1 MAIDRSKQREADIL
15 AAEKLAAAELKTYDG
30 ITNRIISTARLTR
43 VAFEKM
49 APEQRIYLIHKYLGV
64 DASKIYEREIPNQVV
79 VLNAAVS
86 QGAFSREFTNINEA
100 TSVHANMSNDL
111 NNTLYG
117 LYNSSTKYF
126 ILLETYRALMNSIG
140 SINKADSVLSSITI
154 PETSVSVAVPS
165 LGSFRATI
173 TPAEI
178 RSILSNRASS
188 IIGTITAT
196 ETILTEALV
205 LALLDLGKVTESVG
219 IINNFTTPPAFT
231 SIGENLTK
239 VDTFILE
246 EGWSFA
252 EKTLS
257 ANLTGS
263 STAVLPLTGNL
274 VSSSSQRVSF
284 EVTDYIS
291 GSLTLFLQGKVIFNE
306 SLYKGRVSV
315 DIVPGTSDYSDLVF
329 LSTDLKATINDI
341 EIRKIT

>member
-1 MAIDRSKQREADIL
+1 MAIDRLKQREANIL

-30 ITNRIISTARLTR
+30 ITNRVISTARLTR

-49 APEQRIYLIHKYLGV
+49 APEQRVYLIHKYLGS
-64 DASKIYEREIPNQVV
+64 AAAEIYEREIPNQVV

-86 QGAFSREFTNINEA
+86 QGAFSRTFTNINEA
-100 TSVHANMSNDL
+100 TSIYANTSSDL

-126 ILLETYRALMNSIG
+126 ILLETYRALMSSIG
-140 SINKADSVLSSITI
+140 SINKADSVLSDITI

-165 LGSFRATI
+165 LGSFRATV

-178 RSILSNRASS
+178 RSILSNRSSS

-205 LALLDLGKVTESVG
+205 LALLDLGKVTESIG
-219 IINNFTTPPAFT
+219 IIDNFTTPPAY
-231 SIGENLTK
+231 SNIGENLTK
-239 VDTFILE
+239 LDTFILE
-246 EGWSFA
+246 EGWSFS

-257 ANLTGS
+257 SDLTSS
-263 STAVLPLTGNL
+263 STAVLPLTGNV

-284 EVTDYIS
+284 EVTEYTS

-306 SLYKGRVSV
+306 NLYKGKVSIDV
-315 DIVPGTSDYSDLVF
+315 VPGTSDYSDLVF
-329 LSTDLKATINDI
+329 LSSDLKATINDI